1 MKARIKFRKNGVMKF
16 IGHLDI
22 MRYFQK
28 AIRRAEIPIA
38 FTSGYSPH
46 MIMSFANPL
55 GVGLTS
61 DGEYFDIELTESITS
76 KEAVRRLN
84 EQMVDGMEIVSFV
97 QIPDDKKS
105 KGMSIVAGADYLS
118 SVKNGSL
125 PEDLAEKLEAFYAQN
140 EICVV
145 KKTKKSEKEVDI
157 RPMIYKLE
165 CRDGKIYM
173 RVAAGSVQNL
183 KPELVTEAFVRYLGM
198 DAEEVTFTHHR
209 LETFAES
216 EDADGKILKEGVD
229 YEVFLD
235 DNVEIGEAW
244 AGVHGIGDYEG
255 LLSSTFY
262 IVNPGSQDPE
272 PDPSPNP
279 RPGTDSSKSILI
291 GSIKISG
298 ISNKIAAGKKIALK
312 ANISPANATN
322 KTLVWTSS
330 NPKAATVNANGI
342 VTMKKGSGGKK
353 VTITAKAA
361 DGSGKKAVYT
371 ITGMKGVV
379 KKVTISGKKTVKAG
393 KSIKLKA
400 KVKAT
405 KKANTR
411 LFWKS
416 SNQKFATVKNGK
428 VKAKK
433 NAKGKKVK
441 ITAMATDGSGK
452 KKSVTIKIR

>member
-1 MKARIKFRKNGVMKF
+1 MKF

-22 MRYFQK
+22 MLYFQK

-61 DGEYFDIELTESITS
+61 DGEYFDIELTESIAS

-165 CRDGKIYM
+165 CRNRGIYM

-198 DAEEVTFTHHR
+198 EADAVTFTHHR

-216 EDADGKILKEGVD
+216 EDADGKTVLVP
-229 YEVFLD
+229 LD
-235 DNVEIGEAW
+235 ALGTEI
-244 AGVHGIGDYEG
+244 V
-255 LLSSTFY
+255 
-262 IVNPGSQDPE
+262 
-272 PDPSPNP
+272 
-279 RPGTDSSKSILI
+279 
-291 GSIKISG
+291 
-298 ISNKIAAGKKIALK
+298 
-312 ANISPANATN
+312 
-322 KTLVWTSS
+322 
-330 NPKAATVNANGI
+330 
-342 VTMKKGSGGKK
+342 
-353 VTITAKAA
+353 
-361 DGSGKKAVYT
+361 
-371 ITGMKGVV
+371 
-379 KKVTISGKKTVKAG
+379 
-393 KSIKLKA
+393 
-400 KVKAT
+400 
-405 KKANTR
+405 
-411 LFWKS
+411 
-416 SNQKFATVKNGK
+416 
-428 VKAKK
+428 
-433 NAKGKKVK
+433 
-441 ITAMATDGSGK
+441 
-452 KKSVTIKIR
+452 

>member
-61 DGEYFDIELTESITS
+61 DGEYFDIELTESIAS

-125 PEDLAEKLEAFYAQN
+125 PEDLAGKLEAFYAQN

-198 DAEEVTFTHHR
+198 EADAVTFTHHR

-216 EDADGKILKEGVD
+216 EDADGKTVLVP
-229 YEVFLD
+229 LD
-235 DNVEIGEAW
+235 ALGTEI
-244 AGVHGIGDYEG
+244 V
-255 LLSSTFY
+255 
-262 IVNPGSQDPE
+262 
-272 PDPSPNP
+272 
-279 RPGTDSSKSILI
+279 
-291 GSIKISG
+291 
-298 ISNKIAAGKKIALK
+298 
-312 ANISPANATN
+312 
-322 KTLVWTSS
+322 
-330 NPKAATVNANGI
+330 
-342 VTMKKGSGGKK
+342 
-353 VTITAKAA
+353 
-361 DGSGKKAVYT
+361 
-371 ITGMKGVV
+371 
-379 KKVTISGKKTVKAG
+379 
-393 KSIKLKA
+393 
-400 KVKAT
+400 
-405 KKANTR
+405 
-411 LFWKS
+411 
-416 SNQKFATVKNGK
+416 
-428 VKAKK
+428 
-433 NAKGKKVK
+433 
-441 ITAMATDGSGK
+441 
-452 KKSVTIKIR
+452 

>member
-61 DGEYFDIELTESITS
+61 DGEYFDIELTEPIASR
-76 KEAVRRLN
+76 EAVKRLN

-125 PEDLAEKLEAFYAQN
+125 PENLAEKLEAFYAQN

-165 CRDGKIYM
+165 CRNGKIYM

-216 EDADGKILKEGVD
+216 EDADGKIVLVP
-229 YEVFLD
+229 LD
-235 DNVEIGEAW
+235 ALGTEI
-244 AGVHGIGDYEG
+244 
-255 LLSSTFY
+255 
-262 IVNPGSQDPE
+262 
-272 PDPSPNP
+272 
-279 RPGTDSSKSILI
+279 
-291 GSIKISG
+291 
-298 ISNKIAAGKKIALK
+298 
-312 ANISPANATN
+312 
-322 KTLVWTSS
+322 
-330 NPKAATVNANGI
+330 
-342 VTMKKGSGGKK
+342 M
-353 VTITAKAA
+353 
-361 DGSGKKAVYT
+361 
-371 ITGMKGVV
+371 
-379 KKVTISGKKTVKAG
+379 
-393 KSIKLKA
+393 
-400 KVKAT
+400 
-405 KKANTR
+405 
-411 LFWKS
+411 
-416 SNQKFATVKNGK
+416 
-428 VKAKK
+428 
-433 NAKGKKVK
+433 
-441 ITAMATDGSGK
+441 
-452 KKSVTIKIR
+452 

>member
-1 MKARIKFRKNGVMKF
+1 MKF

-61 DGEYFDIELTESITS
+61 DGEYFDIELTEPIASS
-76 KEAVRRLN
+76 EAVKRLN

-125 PEDLAEKLEAFYAQN
+125 PENLAEKLEAFYAQN

-165 CRDGKIYM
+165 CRNGKIYM

-216 EDADGKILKEGVD
+216 EDAEGKMILVP
-229 YEVFLD
+229 LD
-235 DNVEIGEAW
+235 ALGTEI
-244 AGVHGIGDYEG
+244 
-255 LLSSTFY
+255 
-262 IVNPGSQDPE
+262 
-272 PDPSPNP
+272 
-279 RPGTDSSKSILI
+279 
-291 GSIKISG
+291 
-298 ISNKIAAGKKIALK
+298 
-312 ANISPANATN
+312 
-322 KTLVWTSS
+322 
-330 NPKAATVNANGI
+330 
-342 VTMKKGSGGKK
+342 M
-353 VTITAKAA
+353 
-361 DGSGKKAVYT
+361 
-371 ITGMKGVV
+371 
-379 KKVTISGKKTVKAG
+379 
-393 KSIKLKA
+393 
-400 KVKAT
+400 
-405 KKANTR
+405 
-411 LFWKS
+411 
-416 SNQKFATVKNGK
+416 
-428 VKAKK
+428 
-433 NAKGKKVK
+433 
-441 ITAMATDGSGK
+441 
-452 KKSVTIKIR
+452 

>member
-61 DGEYFDIELTESITS
+61 DGEYFDIELTESIAS

-125 PEDLAEKLEAFYAQN
+125 PENLAEKLEAFYAQN

-183 KPELVTEAFVRYLGM
+183 KPELVTEAFVRYLGI

-216 EDADGKILKEGVD
+216 EGTEGKMILVPLDALGT
-229 YEVFLD
+229 
-235 DNVEIGEAW
+235 EI
-244 AGVHGIGDYEG
+244 V
-255 LLSSTFY
+255 
-262 IVNPGSQDPE
+262 
-272 PDPSPNP
+272 
-279 RPGTDSSKSILI
+279 
-291 GSIKISG
+291 
-298 ISNKIAAGKKIALK
+298 
-312 ANISPANATN
+312 
-322 KTLVWTSS
+322 
-330 NPKAATVNANGI
+330 
-342 VTMKKGSGGKK
+342 
-353 VTITAKAA
+353 
-361 DGSGKKAVYT
+361 
-371 ITGMKGVV
+371 
-379 KKVTISGKKTVKAG
+379 
-393 KSIKLKA
+393 
-400 KVKAT
+400 
-405 KKANTR
+405 
-411 LFWKS
+411 
-416 SNQKFATVKNGK
+416 
-428 VKAKK
+428 
-433 NAKGKKVK
+433 
-441 ITAMATDGSGK
+441 
-452 KKSVTIKIR
+452 

>member
-61 DGEYFDIELTESITS
+61 DGEYFDIELTESIAS

-125 PEDLAEKLEAFYAQN
+125 TEDLAEKLEAFYAQN

-165 CRDGKIYM
+165 YRDGKIYM

-183 KPELVTEAFVRYLGM
+183 KPELVTEAFARYLGM
-198 DAEEVTFTHHR
+198 DDEEVAFTHHR

-216 EDADGKILKEGVD
+216 EDADGKTVLVP
-229 YEVFLD
+229 LD
-235 DNVEIGEAW
+235 VLGTEI
-244 AGVHGIGDYEG
+244 V
-255 LLSSTFY
+255 
-262 IVNPGSQDPE
+262 
-272 PDPSPNP
+272 
-279 RPGTDSSKSILI
+279 
-291 GSIKISG
+291 
-298 ISNKIAAGKKIALK
+298 
-312 ANISPANATN
+312 
-322 KTLVWTSS
+322 
-330 NPKAATVNANGI
+330 
-342 VTMKKGSGGKK
+342 
-353 VTITAKAA
+353 
-361 DGSGKKAVYT
+361 
-371 ITGMKGVV
+371 
-379 KKVTISGKKTVKAG
+379 
-393 KSIKLKA
+393 
-400 KVKAT
+400 
-405 KKANTR
+405 
-411 LFWKS
+411 
-416 SNQKFATVKNGK
+416 
-428 VKAKK
+428 
-433 NAKGKKVK
+433 
-441 ITAMATDGSGK
+441 
-452 KKSVTIKIR
+452 

>member
-61 DGEYFDIELTESITS
+61 DGEYFDIELTEPIASR
-76 KEAVRRLN
+76 EAVKRLN

-97 QIPDDKKS
+97 QIQDDKKS

-165 CRDGKIYM
+165 CRNGGIYM

-183 KPELVTEAFVRYLGM
+183 KPELVTEAFARYLGM
-198 DAEEVTFTHHR
+198 DDEEVAFTHHR

-216 EDADGKILKEGVD
+216 EDADGKTVLVP
-229 YEVFLD
+229 LD
-235 DNVEIGEAW
+235 ALGTEI
-244 AGVHGIGDYEG
+244 V
-255 LLSSTFY
+255 
-262 IVNPGSQDPE
+262 
-272 PDPSPNP
+272 
-279 RPGTDSSKSILI
+279 
-291 GSIKISG
+291 
-298 ISNKIAAGKKIALK
+298 
-312 ANISPANATN
+312 
-322 KTLVWTSS
+322 
-330 NPKAATVNANGI
+330 
-342 VTMKKGSGGKK
+342 
-353 VTITAKAA
+353 
-361 DGSGKKAVYT
+361 
-371 ITGMKGVV
+371 
-379 KKVTISGKKTVKAG
+379 
-393 KSIKLKA
+393 
-400 KVKAT
+400 
-405 KKANTR
+405 
-411 LFWKS
+411 
-416 SNQKFATVKNGK
+416 
-428 VKAKK
+428 
-433 NAKGKKVK
+433 
-441 ITAMATDGSGK
+441 
-452 KKSVTIKIR
+452 

>member
-1 MKARIKFRKNGVMKF
+1 MKF

-61 DGEYFDIELTESITS
+61 DGEYFDIELTESINS

-198 DAEEVTFTHHR
+198 DAEKVTFTHHR

-216 EDADGKILKEGVD
+216 EDTEGKTILVP
-229 YEVFLD
+229 LD
-235 DNVEIGEAW
+235 ALGTEI
-244 AGVHGIGDYEG
+244 V
-255 LLSSTFY
+255 
-262 IVNPGSQDPE
+262 
-272 PDPSPNP
+272 
-279 RPGTDSSKSILI
+279 
-291 GSIKISG
+291 
-298 ISNKIAAGKKIALK
+298 
-312 ANISPANATN
+312 
-322 KTLVWTSS
+322 
-330 NPKAATVNANGI
+330 
-342 VTMKKGSGGKK
+342 
-353 VTITAKAA
+353 
-361 DGSGKKAVYT
+361 
-371 ITGMKGVV
+371 
-379 KKVTISGKKTVKAG
+379 
-393 KSIKLKA
+393 
-400 KVKAT
+400 
-405 KKANTR
+405 
-411 LFWKS
+411 
-416 SNQKFATVKNGK
+416 
-428 VKAKK
+428 
-433 NAKGKKVK
+433 
-441 ITAMATDGSGK
+441 
-452 KKSVTIKIR
+452 

>member
-61 DGEYFDIELTESITS
+61 DGEYFDIELTESIAS

-125 PEDLAEKLEAFYAQN
+125 PENLAEKLEAFYAQN

-216 EDADGKILKEGVD
+216 ENTESKMILVPLDALGT
-229 YEVFLD
+229 
-235 DNVEIGEAW
+235 EI
-244 AGVHGIGDYEG
+244 V
-255 LLSSTFY
+255 
-262 IVNPGSQDPE
+262 
-272 PDPSPNP
+272 
-279 RPGTDSSKSILI
+279 
-291 GSIKISG
+291 
-298 ISNKIAAGKKIALK
+298 
-312 ANISPANATN
+312 
-322 KTLVWTSS
+322 
-330 NPKAATVNANGI
+330 
-342 VTMKKGSGGKK
+342 
-353 VTITAKAA
+353 
-361 DGSGKKAVYT
+361 
-371 ITGMKGVV
+371 
-379 KKVTISGKKTVKAG
+379 
-393 KSIKLKA
+393 
-400 KVKAT
+400 
-405 KKANTR
+405 
-411 LFWKS
+411 
-416 SNQKFATVKNGK
+416 
-428 VKAKK
+428 
-433 NAKGKKVK
+433 
-441 ITAMATDGSGK
+441 
-452 KKSVTIKIR
+452 

>member
-28 AIRRAEIPIA
+28 AIRRTEIPIA

-61 DGEYFDIELTESITS
+61 DGEYFDIELTEPIASR
-76 KEAVRRLN
+76 EAVKRLN

-165 CRDGKIYM
+165 CRNGGIYM

-183 KPELVTEAFVRYLGM
+183 KPELVTEAFARYLGM
-198 DAEEVTFTHHR
+198 DDEEVAFTHHR

-216 EDADGKILKEGVD
+216 EDADGKTVLVP
-229 YEVFLD
+229 LD
-235 DNVEIGEAW
+235 ALGTEI
-244 AGVHGIGDYEG
+244 V
-255 LLSSTFY
+255 
-262 IVNPGSQDPE
+262 
-272 PDPSPNP
+272 
-279 RPGTDSSKSILI
+279 
-291 GSIKISG
+291 
-298 ISNKIAAGKKIALK
+298 
-312 ANISPANATN
+312 
-322 KTLVWTSS
+322 
-330 NPKAATVNANGI
+330 
-342 VTMKKGSGGKK
+342 
-353 VTITAKAA
+353 
-361 DGSGKKAVYT
+361 
-371 ITGMKGVV
+371 
-379 KKVTISGKKTVKAG
+379 
-393 KSIKLKA
+393 
-400 KVKAT
+400 
-405 KKANTR
+405 
-411 LFWKS
+411 
-416 SNQKFATVKNGK
+416 
-428 VKAKK
+428 
-433 NAKGKKVK
+433 
-441 ITAMATDGSGK
+441 
-452 KKSVTIKIR
+452 

>member
-1 MKARIKFRKNGVMKF
+1 MKF

-216 EDADGKILKEGVD
+216 EDADGKILLVP
-229 YEVFLD
+229 LD
-235 DNVEIGEAW
+235 A
-244 AGVHGIGDYEG
+244 
-255 LLSSTFY
+255 L
-262 IVNPGSQDPE
+262 
-272 PDPSPNP
+272 
-279 RPGTDSSKSILI
+279 GTEM
-291 GSIKISG
+291 
-298 ISNKIAAGKKIALK
+298 
-312 ANISPANATN
+312 
-322 KTLVWTSS
+322 V
-330 NPKAATVNANGI
+330 
-342 VTMKKGSGGKK
+342 
-353 VTITAKAA
+353 
-361 DGSGKKAVYT
+361 
-371 ITGMKGVV
+371 
-379 KKVTISGKKTVKAG
+379 
-393 KSIKLKA
+393 
-400 KVKAT
+400 
-405 KKANTR
+405 
-411 LFWKS
+411 
-416 SNQKFATVKNGK
+416 
-428 VKAKK
+428 
-433 NAKGKKVK
+433 
-441 ITAMATDGSGK
+441 
-452 KKSVTIKIR
+452 

>member
-61 DGEYFDIELTESITS
+61 DGEYFDIELTESIAS

-173 RVAAGSVQNL
+173 RVVAGSVQNL

-216 EDADGKILKEGVD
+216 EGTEGKMILVPLDALGT
-229 YEVFLD
+229 
-235 DNVEIGEAW
+235 EI
-244 AGVHGIGDYEG
+244 V
-255 LLSSTFY
+255 
-262 IVNPGSQDPE
+262 
-272 PDPSPNP
+272 
-279 RPGTDSSKSILI
+279 
-291 GSIKISG
+291 
-298 ISNKIAAGKKIALK
+298 
-312 ANISPANATN
+312 
-322 KTLVWTSS
+322 
-330 NPKAATVNANGI
+330 
-342 VTMKKGSGGKK
+342 
-353 VTITAKAA
+353 
-361 DGSGKKAVYT
+361 
-371 ITGMKGVV
+371 
-379 KKVTISGKKTVKAG
+379 
-393 KSIKLKA
+393 
-400 KVKAT
+400 
-405 KKANTR
+405 
-411 LFWKS
+411 
-416 SNQKFATVKNGK
+416 
-428 VKAKK
+428 
-433 NAKGKKVK
+433 
-441 ITAMATDGSGK
+441 
-452 KKSVTIKIR
+452 

>member
-1 MKARIKFRKNGVMKF
+1 MKF

-61 DGEYFDIELTESITS
+61 DGEYFDIELTESIAS

-216 EDADGKILKEGVD
+216 EGTEGKMILVPLDALGT
-229 YEVFLD
+229 
-235 DNVEIGEAW
+235 EI
-244 AGVHGIGDYEG
+244 V
-255 LLSSTFY
+255 
-262 IVNPGSQDPE
+262 
-272 PDPSPNP
+272 
-279 RPGTDSSKSILI
+279 
-291 GSIKISG
+291 
-298 ISNKIAAGKKIALK
+298 
-312 ANISPANATN
+312 
-322 KTLVWTSS
+322 
-330 NPKAATVNANGI
+330 
-342 VTMKKGSGGKK
+342 
-353 VTITAKAA
+353 
-361 DGSGKKAVYT
+361 
-371 ITGMKGVV
+371 
-379 KKVTISGKKTVKAG
+379 
-393 KSIKLKA
+393 
-400 KVKAT
+400 
-405 KKANTR
+405 
-411 LFWKS
+411 
-416 SNQKFATVKNGK
+416 
-428 VKAKK
+428 
-433 NAKGKKVK
+433 
-441 ITAMATDGSGK
+441 
-452 KKSVTIKIR
+452 

>member
-61 DGEYFDIELTESITS
+61 DGEYFDIELTESIAS

-125 PEDLAEKLEAFYAQN
+125 PENLAEKLEAFYAQN

-165 CRDGKIYM
+165 CRNGKIYM

-216 EDADGKILKEGVD
+216 EDAEGKMILVP
-229 YEVFLD
+229 LD
-235 DNVEIGEAW
+235 ALGTEI
-244 AGVHGIGDYEG
+244 
-255 LLSSTFY
+255 
-262 IVNPGSQDPE
+262 
-272 PDPSPNP
+272 
-279 RPGTDSSKSILI
+279 
-291 GSIKISG
+291 
-298 ISNKIAAGKKIALK
+298 
-312 ANISPANATN
+312 
-322 KTLVWTSS
+322 
-330 NPKAATVNANGI
+330 
-342 VTMKKGSGGKK
+342 M
-353 VTITAKAA
+353 
-361 DGSGKKAVYT
+361 
-371 ITGMKGVV
+371 
-379 KKVTISGKKTVKAG
+379 
-393 KSIKLKA
+393 
-400 KVKAT
+400 
-405 KKANTR
+405 
-411 LFWKS
+411 
-416 SNQKFATVKNGK
+416 
-428 VKAKK
+428 
-433 NAKGKKVK
+433 
-441 ITAMATDGSGK
+441 
-452 KKSVTIKIR
+452 

>member
-1 MKARIKFRKNGVMKF
+1 MKF

-61 DGEYFDIELTESITS
+61 DGEYFDIELTESIAS

-165 CRDGKIYM
+165 CRNRGIYM

-198 DAEEVTFTHHR
+198 EADAVNFTHHR

-216 EDADGKILKEGVD
+216 EDADGKTVLVP
-229 YEVFLD
+229 LD
-235 DNVEIGEAW
+235 VLGTEI
-244 AGVHGIGDYEG
+244 V
-255 LLSSTFY
+255 
-262 IVNPGSQDPE
+262 
-272 PDPSPNP
+272 
-279 RPGTDSSKSILI
+279 
-291 GSIKISG
+291 
-298 ISNKIAAGKKIALK
+298 
-312 ANISPANATN
+312 
-322 KTLVWTSS
+322 
-330 NPKAATVNANGI
+330 
-342 VTMKKGSGGKK
+342 
-353 VTITAKAA
+353 
-361 DGSGKKAVYT
+361 
-371 ITGMKGVV
+371 
-379 KKVTISGKKTVKAG
+379 
-393 KSIKLKA
+393 
-400 KVKAT
+400 
-405 KKANTR
+405 
-411 LFWKS
+411 
-416 SNQKFATVKNGK
+416 
-428 VKAKK
+428 
-433 NAKGKKVK
+433 
-441 ITAMATDGSGK
+441 
-452 KKSVTIKIR
+452 

>member
-61 DGEYFDIELTESITS
+61 DGEYFDIELTESIAS

-198 DAEEVTFTHHR
+198 DA
-209 LETFAES
+209 
-216 EDADGKILKEGVD
+216 
-229 YEVFLD
+229 
-235 DNVEIGEAW
+235 
-244 AGVHGIGDYEG
+244 
-255 LLSSTFY
+255 
-262 IVNPGSQDPE
+262 
-272 PDPSPNP
+272 
-279 RPGTDSSKSILI
+279 
-291 GSIKISG
+291 
-298 ISNKIAAGKKIALK
+298 
-312 ANISPANATN
+312 
-322 KTLVWTSS
+322 
-330 NPKAATVNANGI
+330 
-342 VTMKKGSGGKK
+342 
-353 VTITAKAA
+353 
-361 DGSGKKAVYT
+361 
-371 ITGMKGVV
+371 
-379 KKVTISGKKTVKAG
+379 
-393 KSIKLKA
+393 
-400 KVKAT
+400 
-405 KKANTR
+405 
-411 LFWKS
+411 
-416 SNQKFATVKNGK
+416 
-428 VKAKK
+428 
-433 NAKGKKVK
+433 
-441 ITAMATDGSGK
+441 
-452 KKSVTIKIR
+452 

>member
-61 DGEYFDIELTESITS
+61 DGEYFDIELTESIAS

-198 DAEEVTFTHHR
+198 DAEKVTFTHHR

-216 EDADGKILKEGVD
+216 ENTEGKMILVSLDALGT
-229 YEVFLD
+229 
-235 DNVEIGEAW
+235 EI
-244 AGVHGIGDYEG
+244 V
-255 LLSSTFY
+255 
-262 IVNPGSQDPE
+262 
-272 PDPSPNP
+272 
-279 RPGTDSSKSILI
+279 
-291 GSIKISG
+291 
-298 ISNKIAAGKKIALK
+298 
-312 ANISPANATN
+312 
-322 KTLVWTSS
+322 
-330 NPKAATVNANGI
+330 
-342 VTMKKGSGGKK
+342 
-353 VTITAKAA
+353 
-361 DGSGKKAVYT
+361 
-371 ITGMKGVV
+371 
-379 KKVTISGKKTVKAG
+379 
-393 KSIKLKA
+393 
-400 KVKAT
+400 
-405 KKANTR
+405 
-411 LFWKS
+411 
-416 SNQKFATVKNGK
+416 
-428 VKAKK
+428 
-433 NAKGKKVK
+433 
-441 ITAMATDGSGK
+441 
-452 KKSVTIKIR
+452 

>member
-61 DGEYFDIELTESITS
+61 DGEYFDIELTEPIASR
-76 KEAVRRLN
+76 EAVKRLN

-125 PEDLAEKLEAFYAQN
+125 PENLAEKLEAFYAQN

-165 CRDGKIYM
+165 CRNGKIYM

-216 EDADGKILKEGVD
+216 EDAEGKM
-229 YEVFLD
+229 
-235 DNVEIGEAW
+235 
-244 AGVHGIGDYEG
+244 
-255 LLSSTFY
+255 
-262 IVNPGSQDPE
+262 
-272 PDPSPNP
+272 
-279 RPGTDSSKSILI
+279 ILI
-291 GSIKISG
+291 PLD
-298 ISNKIAAGKKIALK
+298 ALGTE
-312 ANISPANATN
+312 I
-322 KTLVWTSS
+322 
-330 NPKAATVNANGI
+330 
-342 VTMKKGSGGKK
+342 M
-353 VTITAKAA
+353 
-361 DGSGKKAVYT
+361 
-371 ITGMKGVV
+371 
-379 KKVTISGKKTVKAG
+379 
-393 KSIKLKA
+393 
-400 KVKAT
+400 
-405 KKANTR
+405 
-411 LFWKS
+411 
-416 SNQKFATVKNGK
+416 
-428 VKAKK
+428 
-433 NAKGKKVK
+433 
-441 ITAMATDGSGK
+441 
-452 KKSVTIKIR
+452 

>member
-1 MKARIKFRKNGVMKF
+1 MKF

-28 AIRRAEIPIA
+28 AIRRAGIPIA

-61 DGEYFDIELTESITS
+61 DGEYFDIELTESIAS

-165 CRDGKIYM
+165 CRNGGIYM

-198 DAEEVTFTHHR
+198 EADAVTFTHHR

-216 EDADGKILKEGVD
+216 EDADGKTVLVP
-229 YEVFLD
+229 LD
-235 DNVEIGEAW
+235 ALGTEI
-244 AGVHGIGDYEG
+244 V
-255 LLSSTFY
+255 
-262 IVNPGSQDPE
+262 
-272 PDPSPNP
+272 
-279 RPGTDSSKSILI
+279 
-291 GSIKISG
+291 
-298 ISNKIAAGKKIALK
+298 
-312 ANISPANATN
+312 
-322 KTLVWTSS
+322 
-330 NPKAATVNANGI
+330 
-342 VTMKKGSGGKK
+342 
-353 VTITAKAA
+353 
-361 DGSGKKAVYT
+361 
-371 ITGMKGVV
+371 
-379 KKVTISGKKTVKAG
+379 
-393 KSIKLKA
+393 
-400 KVKAT
+400 
-405 KKANTR
+405 
-411 LFWKS
+411 
-416 SNQKFATVKNGK
+416 
-428 VKAKK
+428 
-433 NAKGKKVK
+433 
-441 ITAMATDGSGK
+441 
-452 KKSVTIKIR
+452 

>member
-1 MKARIKFRKNGVMKF
+1 MKF

-61 DGEYFDIELTESITS
+61 DGEYFDIELTESIAS

-125 PEDLAEKLEAFYAQN
+125 PENLAEKLEAFYAQN

-216 EDADGKILKEGVD
+216 EDTEDKMILVP
-229 YEVFLD
+229 LD
-235 DNVEIGEAW
+235 ALGTEI
-244 AGVHGIGDYEG
+244 V
-255 LLSSTFY
+255 
-262 IVNPGSQDPE
+262 
-272 PDPSPNP
+272 
-279 RPGTDSSKSILI
+279 
-291 GSIKISG
+291 
-298 ISNKIAAGKKIALK
+298 
-312 ANISPANATN
+312 
-322 KTLVWTSS
+322 
-330 NPKAATVNANGI
+330 
-342 VTMKKGSGGKK
+342 
-353 VTITAKAA
+353 
-361 DGSGKKAVYT
+361 
-371 ITGMKGVV
+371 
-379 KKVTISGKKTVKAG
+379 
-393 KSIKLKA
+393 
-400 KVKAT
+400 
-405 KKANTR
+405 
-411 LFWKS
+411 
-416 SNQKFATVKNGK
+416 
-428 VKAKK
+428 
-433 NAKGKKVK
+433 
-441 ITAMATDGSGK
+441 
-452 KKSVTIKIR
+452 

>member
-61 DGEYFDIELTESITS
+61 DGEYFDIELTESIAS

-183 KPELVTEAFVRYLGM
+183 KPELVTEAFGPLSWYGCGGSDLYPPQTGNFCGIRKHGGPDDSGSTGCAWNGDCIDGTKSTPYEMHEPPG
-198 DAEEVTFTHHR
+198 ACTFR
-209 LETFAES
+209 
-216 EDADGKILKEGVD
+216 G
-229 YEVFLD
+229 
-235 DNVEIGEAW
+235 
-244 AGVHGIGDYEG
+244 
-255 LLSSTFY
+255 
-262 IVNPGSQDPE
+262 
-272 PDPSPNP
+272 
-279 RPGTDSSKSILI
+279 
-291 GSIKISG
+291 
-298 ISNKIAAGKKIALK
+298 
-312 ANISPANATN
+312 
-322 KTLVWTSS
+322 
-330 NPKAATVNANGI
+330 
-342 VTMKKGSGGKK
+342 
-353 VTITAKAA
+353 
-361 DGSGKKAVYT
+361 
-371 ITGMKGVV
+371 
-379 KKVTISGKKTVKAG
+379 
-393 KSIKLKA
+393 
-400 KVKAT
+400 
-405 KKANTR
+405 
-411 LFWKS
+411 
-416 SNQKFATVKNGK
+416 
-428 VKAKK
+428 
-433 NAKGKKVK
+433 
-441 ITAMATDGSGK
+441 
-452 KKSVTIKIR
+452 

>member
-61 DGEYFDIELTESITS
+61 DGEYFDIELTESIAS

-198 DAEEVTFTHHR
+198 DAEEVTFTHHT
-209 LETFAES
+209 LDTFADTATTEGQMILVPL
-216 EDADGKILKEGVD
+216 DALGT
-229 YEVFLD
+229 
-235 DNVEIGEAW
+235 EI
-244 AGVHGIGDYEG
+244 V
-255 LLSSTFY
+255 
-262 IVNPGSQDPE
+262 
-272 PDPSPNP
+272 
-279 RPGTDSSKSILI
+279 
-291 GSIKISG
+291 
-298 ISNKIAAGKKIALK
+298 
-312 ANISPANATN
+312 
-322 KTLVWTSS
+322 
-330 NPKAATVNANGI
+330 
-342 VTMKKGSGGKK
+342 
-353 VTITAKAA
+353 
-361 DGSGKKAVYT
+361 
-371 ITGMKGVV
+371 
-379 KKVTISGKKTVKAG
+379 
-393 KSIKLKA
+393 
-400 KVKAT
+400 
-405 KKANTR
+405 
-411 LFWKS
+411 
-416 SNQKFATVKNGK
+416 
-428 VKAKK
+428 
-433 NAKGKKVK
+433 
-441 ITAMATDGSGK
+441 
-452 KKSVTIKIR
+452 